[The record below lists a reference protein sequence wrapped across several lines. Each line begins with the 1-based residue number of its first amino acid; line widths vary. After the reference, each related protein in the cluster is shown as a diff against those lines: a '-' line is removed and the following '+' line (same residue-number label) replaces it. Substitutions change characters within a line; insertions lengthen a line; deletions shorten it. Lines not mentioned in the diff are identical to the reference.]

1 MYEPILHTKY
11 DVLCPSLC
19 YIGKCVMSQL
29 MLHTLFYSS
38 KMLLHTTTLYIRI
51 YVTNKNIMSLSKLML
66 HKKMCNVRTYV
77 THEYEM
83 YYVRTY
89 VTYENVICS
98 NVCYTRKYDDL
109 CPNLRYVRKLLMFEH
124 MLDMNMR
131 CVLSELM
138 LHTEILYVRTL
149 FTHDNLMFYVEIYL
163 HAKMCI
169 V

>member
-1 MYEPILHTKY
+1 
-11 DVLCPSLC
+11 
-19 YIGKCVMSQL
+19 
-29 MLHTLFYSS
+29 
-38 KMLLHTTTLYIRI
+38 
-51 YVTNKNIMSLSKLML
+51 
-66 HKKMCNVRTYV
+66 MCNVRSCV
-77 THEYEM
+77 TLEYEM
-83 YYVRTY
+83 SSVRTFVTYENVMSDICYTRTYDVRTY
-89 VTYENVICS
+89 VTYGNVICS

-124 MLDMNMR
+124 MLDMNIR
-131 CVLSELM
+131 CVLSELT